1 MTKSIQNLFIYK
13 HNLFQNK
20 TFCSDPLSQVL
31 CVVLQLQ
38 RKTLILFVR
47 KMLIGIE
54 FKEV

>member
-1 MTKSIQNLFIYK
+1 MAKSIQNLFIYK
-13 HNLFQNK
+13 HNLFKNK

-38 RKTLILFVR
+38 RETLILFVR
-47 KMLIGIE
+47 KMLIEIG